1 MALPKREITHDDI
14 LGPDDF
20 AAVRDTK
27 YAEVR
32 EIKRHR
38 RVGVGPFASF
48 YFENYATM
56 WWQVQEMLRVEGGGE
71 AQIDDELAAYN
82 PLVPNG
88 RELVATLM
96 LEIPEPVRR
105 DRELSRLGGV
115 EDTITLI
122 VAGAAAAARPERE
135 VERTTEAGKTSSVH
149 FLHFPLSEEQATAFK
164 QAGAEVQL
172 KIDHPAYRHLAILPE
187 ESRAAL
193 AADLD

>member
-1 MALPKREITHDDI
+1 MSPPKRTIARDD
-14 LGPDDF
+14 LLSPDAF
-20 AAVRDTK
+20 AAVRDAK
-27 YAEVR
+27 YAEIR

-38 RVGVGPFASF
+38 RVAVGPFAGF

-71 AQIDDELAAYN
+71 AQIDDELTAYN

-96 LEIPEPVRR
+96 FEIPEPVRR
-105 DRELSRLGGV
+105 DRELARLGGV
-115 EDTITLI
+115 EDTISLI
-122 VAGAAAAARPERE
+122 VAGQASAARPERE
-135 VERTTEAGKTSSVH
+135 VERTTKAGKTSSVH
-149 FLHFPLSEEQATAFK
+149 FLHFPLSREQAAAFK

-172 KIDHPAYRHLAILPE
+172 KFDHPAYRHVAILPE